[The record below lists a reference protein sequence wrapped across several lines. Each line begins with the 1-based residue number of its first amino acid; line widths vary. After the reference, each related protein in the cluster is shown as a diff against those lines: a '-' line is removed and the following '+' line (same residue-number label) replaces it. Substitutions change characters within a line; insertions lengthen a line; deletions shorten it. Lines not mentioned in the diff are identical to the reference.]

1 MKQRILSLLI
11 AGAITA
17 VFFIQFGLL
26 SREQQSAIEKA
37 NRLVATQE
45 IASVASNIQT
55 VLNLSMQYAE
65 FFEVLI
71 KSNPDISIGAIEHY
85 ASSILE
91 NNPMIGN
98 VSIAPD
104 GIVKF
109 IYPLEGNESA
119 LGHNLM
125 EDPERAEFMKRAI
138 ETKKAIAQGP
148 VEAIQGGIKIF
159 NRKPIFV
166 GEGDQESFWG
176 FAVIVINFDEVLNMF
191 QLYPEKDGY
200 LFALKVEATNGFDD
214 FLWGSTEILKQDAMK
229 SEIAIPGGVW
239 EFAVYPKN
247 GWLQD
252 NTAFKDVTR
261 LIYTMLIIVFVLSF
275 YYIKHYLKIMD
286 FTRKDAMTNALNHK
300 SFRNFVDKQ
309 LKQRKQLALI
319 IIDLD
324 KFKEIND
331 TYGHPVGDEVIK
343 EAVRRINHAL
353 RETDKLARIGG
364 DEFAVYIDEGS
375 KEEVLSSIE
384 RRIRDALAQPMMI
397 DHHVVNVKFSIGHA
411 ISERDGHSYG
421 ELYSAADKKMYMNKN
436 ANKLRTIDTN
446 KQI

>member
-1 MKQRILSLLI
+1 MKQRILALVI
-11 AGAITA
+11 AGIITA
-17 VFFIQFGLL
+17 VFYIQFGLL
-26 SREQQSAIEKA
+26 SREQQTAVEKA
-37 NRLVATQE
+37 NRLVANQE
-45 IASVASNIQT
+45 IAAVASNIQT

-71 KSNPDISIGAIEHY
+71 KSNPEIGIGTIEHY
-85 ASSILE
+85 ANSILE
-91 NNPMIGN
+91 NNPMISN
-98 VSIAPD
+98 VSIAP
-104 GIVKF
+104 GGVVGY

-125 EDPERAEFMKRAI
+125 EDPERAEFMWRAI
-138 ETKKAIAQGP
+138 ETKQAIAQGP

-166 GEGDQESFWG
+166 GEGEQEKFWG

-214 FLWGSTEILKQDAMK
+214 FLWGSTDILALDAMK
-229 SEIAIPGGVW
+229 SDITVPGGVW
-239 EFAVYPKN
+239 EFAVFPKE

-252 NTAFKDVTR
+252 NTAFGDVAT
-261 LIYTMLIIVFVLSF
+261 LINTMLIIVFILSY

-286 FTRKDAMTNALNHK
+286 FTKKDAMTNALNHK

-309 LKQRKQLALI
+309 LKQHKQLAII

-331 TYGHPVGDEVIK
+331 MYGHPIGDEVIK
-343 EAVRRINHAL
+343 ETVRRINRAL
-353 RETDKLARIGG
+353 RTVDKLARIGG

-375 KEEVLSSIE
+375 KDEVLSAIE
-384 RRIRDALAQPMMI
+384 WRIKEALEQPMMVE
-397 DHHVVNVKFSIGHA
+397 HHMINVKFSIGHA
-411 ISERDGHSYG
+411 ISERDGRSYG

-436 ANKLRTIDTN
+436 ANKLKVIDT
-446 KQI
+446 QREV